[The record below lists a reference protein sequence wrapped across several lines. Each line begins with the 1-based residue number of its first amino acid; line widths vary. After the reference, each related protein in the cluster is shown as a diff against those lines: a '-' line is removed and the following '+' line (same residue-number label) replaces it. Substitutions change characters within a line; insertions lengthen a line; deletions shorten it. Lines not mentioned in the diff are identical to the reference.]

1 VTAKLTGWGLWAIA
15 AAGVLTL
22 VPWIVIFFVPNP
34 DVNTDQ
40 AGFARA
46 VTDALHAIVGYL
58 YIIGLLCLLF
68 GVLAI
73 SAWLQDTQVRS
84 DPVTPARAA
93 SILRRAWNASG
104 SSYAAVG
111 MVFGVVATTLV
122 IGTWTILVVA
132 TPTVGD
138 VYLSGHPGA
147 GEVFKVL
154 SGGHWGARVVP
165 LFIVTGLA
173 DLAAAYSLGDAI
185 RRSGRVPKWAG
196 PVFGVGFALTIVS
209 APLVS
214 LIGAVLLI
222 VAGIMM
228 ARGATQTVGRAA
240 A

>member
-1 VTAKLTGWGLWAIA
+1 MTARLTGWGLWAIA

-22 VPWIVIFFVPNP
+22 VPWIVIFFAANP

-58 YIIGLLCLLF
+58 YIIGLFCLLF

-84 DPVTPARAA
+84 DSVSPSRAA
-93 SILRRAWNASG
+93 GIVRRAWNGSV
-104 SSYAAVG
+104 SSYAMVG
-111 MVFGVVATTLV
+111 MVFGIVATALV
-122 IGTWTILVVA
+122 IGLWTILVFA

-154 SGGHWGARVVP
+154 SGGHWSARMVP
-165 LFIVTGLA
+165 LFIVGA
-173 DLAAAYSLGDAI
+173 LAALVAAYTLGDAI
-185 RRSGRVPKWAG
+185 RRSGRAPKWVG

-209 APLVS
+209 APVVS
-214 LIGAVLLI
+214 LVGAVLLI
-222 VAGIMM
+222 LAGITM
-228 ARGATQTVGRAA
+228 ARTATQTVRRAA